1 MTAPDERRARSAA
14 VILLS
19 LVRNS
24 PPEVTKTT
32 PLMIVG
38 GSGETRSREAQA
50 GCNVSAPFR
59 STTFQATTAPFV
71 TALLNPRSAACEPT
85 VGASI
90 QRAPLA
96 SCQLASA
103 PGAGVPAFDEAGV
116 VKSAVFPS
124 PPRLA
129 LSSKCARPSLVVA
142 AIRIFP
148 LCSKTTGEDEN
159 S

>member
-1 MTAPDERRARSAA
+1 MPPDNAAPRANDLIVVPLFHSSLPVSPSRAYRIARDERRARSAA

-50 GCNVSAPFR
+50 GCKVSAPFC
-59 STTFQATTAPFV
+59 STSFQATTAPFGV
-71 TALLNPRSAACEPT
+71 GPFVAANPRSAARAPAT
-85 VGASI
+85 GASI
-90 QRAPLA
+90 QRSPLA

-103 PGAGVPAFDEAGV
+103 PGATVPD
-116 VKSAVFPS
+116 
-124 PPRLA
+124 
-129 LSSKCARPSLVVA
+129 
-142 AIRIFP
+142 
-148 LCSKTTGEDEN
+148 
-159 S
+159 

>member
-1 MTAPDERRARSAA
+1 MPPDNAAPRANDLIVVPLFHSSLPVSPSRAYRIAGDERRARSAA
-14 VILLS
+14 IILLS

-50 GCNVSAPFR
+50 GCNVSAPSC
-59 STTFQATTAPFV
+59 STSFQATTAPFV
-71 TALLNPRSAACEPT
+71 TAPFVAANPRSAACEPT

-90 QRAPLA
+90 QRAPPA

-103 PGAGVPAFDEAGV
+103 PDAGVPAFDEAGV
-116 VKSAVFPS
+116 V
-124 PPRLA
+124 
-129 LSSKCARPSLVVA
+129 
-142 AIRIFP
+142 
-148 LCSKTTGEDEN
+148 
-159 S
+159 